1 MNRRFLKLRISSLV
15 LEIISTPSI
24 SVSYTPS
31 ESSFAF
37 TYHHSAF
44 SAGLSFVH
52 VLKKKIVLFIHPLL
66 LSVVLFSPV
75 LHMLYRLHGLFE
87 MI

>member
-37 TYHHSAF
+37 TYHSAF

-52 VLKKKIVLFIHPLL
+52 VLFKKIIMFIHPLL